1 MIFRYE
7 RHLAV
12 ELERAVAHLQ
22 DDDND
27 AEDRLEKAELEGS
40 LLAKPDS

>member
-1 MIFRYE
+1 METRQQE
-7 RHLAV
+7 ATE
-12 ELERAVAHLQ
+12 ELEGAVAHLQ

-40 LLAKPDS
+40 LLAKPDN